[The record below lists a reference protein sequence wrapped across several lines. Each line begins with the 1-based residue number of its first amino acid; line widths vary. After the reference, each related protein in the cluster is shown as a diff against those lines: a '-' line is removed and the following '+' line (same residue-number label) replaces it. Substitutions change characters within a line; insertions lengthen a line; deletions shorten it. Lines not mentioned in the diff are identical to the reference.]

1 MQGKKIMVI
10 GLIASTAVGIGFF
23 STLEF
28 FAFYSCEKLTS
39 YMLGDL
45 TGVTPHDE
53 LTEGQHIQLH
63 KLYDVKQC

>member
-23 STLEF
+23 TVDF
-28 FAFYSCEKLTS
+28 FTFYSCDELTS

-45 TGVTPHDE
+45 TGVIPHDE
-53 LTEGQHIQLH
+53 LTEYQHIKLH
-63 KLYDVKQC
+63 KLYEVKQC